1 MTRSSLVKAGLA
13 MVAAVAL
20 WATGAYKPVVDFLAH
35 RKPKTEKAATVAP
48 PSVTVSRV
56 TPADFVETVLVTGSL
71 VPREEVLVAPEVE
84 GLRILEL
91 RVDQGD
97 EVKKG
102 DVLAVLETTILD
114 TQLAQNSAN
123 LERASAAM
131 AQARSQIIEVQ
142 ARLTEAEAQLER
154 AKPLSEQGYLSGST
168 LDARTAAKRSLEAL
182 LVSAQNG
189 LRAAEAEKVQL
200 EAARR
205 ELEWR
210 RSRTEVRAPV
220 DGLVSR
226 RTAHV
231 GAIATAVGIAAGEP
245 MFRIIQAGEIELNAD
260 VEESQ
265 IRKLAP
271 GQPVRISVADGNV
284 VTGKVRLISPEVD
297 KTTRLGHVRVFI
309 GADKRLRVGTFA
321 SGQIETARERGLAVP
336 VSAVSTSDGQSNVL
350 VLDGDTVRERAV
362 RTGLST
368 GGLVE
373 VSSGLTDGDRV
384 IARAGTFLKDG
395 DVVRPVETDT
405 RAVSEAQ

>member
-20 WATGAYKPVVDFLAH
+20 WATGAYKPVIDFLAH

>member
-1 MTRSSLVKAGLA
+1 
-13 MVAAVAL
+13 
-20 WATGAYKPVVDFLAH
+20 
-35 RKPKTEKAATVAP
+35 
-48 PSVTVSRV
+48 
-56 TPADFVETVLVTGSL
+56 

-114 TQLAQNSAN
+114 AQLAQNSAN
-123 LERASAAM
+123 LERATAAM
-131 AQARSQIIEVQ
+131 AQASSQIIEVQ
-142 ARLTEAEAQLER
+142 ARLTEANAQLER

-182 LVSAQNG
+182 LVAAQNG
-189 LRAAEAEKVQL
+189 LRAAEADKVQL

-210 RSRTEVRAPV
+210 RSRTDVRAPV
-220 DGLVSR
+220 DGIISR
-226 RTAHV
+226 RTANV

-245 MFRIIQAGEIELNAD
+245 MFRIIQNGEIELNAEI
-260 VEESQ
+260 EESQ
-265 IRKLAP
+265 IRKIAP
-271 GQPVRISVADGNV
+271 GQPVTVTVADGNV
-284 VTGKVRLISPEVD
+284 VTGEVRLISPEVD
-297 KTTRLGHVRVFI
+297 RTTRLGHVRVFI

-336 VSAVSTSDGQSNVL
+336 VSAVSTSGGQSNVL
-350 VLDGDTVRERAV
+350 VLDGDTVRERSI
-362 RTGLST
+362 RTGLTSA
-368 GGLVE
+368 GLVE
-373 VSSGLTDGDRV
+373 VSSGLADGDRV

>member
-13 MVAAVAL
+13 MATAVAL

-35 RKPKTEKAATVAP
+35 RKPKTEKAVTVAP

-97 EVKKG
+97 KVKKG
-102 DVLAVLETTILD
+102 DILAVLETTILD
-114 TQLAQNSAN
+114 AQLAQNSAN
-123 LERASAAM
+123 LERATAAM
-131 AQARSQIIEVQ
+131 AQASSQIIEVQ

-182 LVSAQNG
+182 LVAAQNG
-189 LRAAEAEKVQL
+189 LRAAEADKVQL

-210 RSRTEVRAPV
+210 RSRTDVRAPV
-220 DGLVSR
+220 DGIISR
-226 RTAHV
+226 RTANV

-245 MFRIIQAGEIELNAD
+245 MFRIIQNGEIELNAEI
-260 VEESQ
+260 EESQ
-265 IRKLAP
+265 IRKIAP
-271 GQPVRISVADGNV
+271 GQPVTVTVADGNV
-284 VTGKVRLISPEVD
+284 VTGEVRLISPEVD
-297 KTTRLGHVRVFI
+297 RTTRLGHVRVFI

-336 VSAVSTSDGQSNVL
+336 VSAVSTSGGQSNVL
-350 VLDGDTVRERAV
+350 VLDGNTVRERSI
-362 RTGLST
+362 RTGLTSA
-368 GGLVE
+368 GLVE
-373 VSSGLTDGDRV
+373 VSSGLADGDRV

>member
-1 MTRSSLVKAGLA
+1 

-35 RKPKTEKAATVAP
+35 RKPKTEKAVTVAP

-97 EVKKG
+97 TVKKG

-114 TQLAQNSAN
+114 AQLAQNSAN
-123 LERASAAM
+123 LERATAAM
-131 AQARSQIIEVQ
+131 AQANSQIIEVQ
-142 ARLTEAEAQLER
+142 ARLTEANAQLER

-189 LRAAEAEKVQL
+189 LRAAEADKVQL

-210 RSRTEVRAPV
+210 RSRTNVRAPV
-220 DGLVSR
+220 DGIISR
-226 RTAHV
+226 RTANV

-245 MFRIIQAGEIELNAD
+245 MFRIIQNGEIELNAE

-265 IRKLAP
+265 IRKIAP
-271 GQPVRISVADGNV
+271 GQPVTVTVADGNIV
-284 VTGKVRLISPEVD
+284 KGEVRLISPEVD
-297 KTTRLGHVRVFI
+297 RTTRLGHVRVFI

-336 VSAVSTSDGQSNVL
+336 VSAVSTSGDQSNVL
-350 VLDGDTVRERAV
+350 VLDGDTVRERSI
-362 RTGLST
+362 RTGLTSA
-368 GGLVE
+368 GLVE
-373 VSSGLTDGDRV
+373 VRSGLADSDRV

-395 DVVRPVETDT
+395 DVVRAVETDT

>member
-1 MTRSSLVKAGLA
+1 

-35 RKPKTEKAATVAP
+35 RKPKTEKAVTVAP

-97 EVKKG
+97 TVKKG

-114 TQLAQNSAN
+114 AQLAQNSAN
-123 LERASAAM
+123 LERATAAM
-131 AQARSQIIEVQ
+131 AQANSQIIEVQ
-142 ARLTEAEAQLER
+142 ARLTEANAQLER

-189 LRAAEAEKVQL
+189 LRAAEADKVQL

-210 RSRTEVRAPV
+210 RSRTNVRAPV
-220 DGLVSR
+220 DGIISR
-226 RTAHV
+226 RTANV

-245 MFRIIQAGEIELNAD
+245 MFRIIQNGEIELNAE

-265 IRKLAP
+265 IRKIAP
-271 GQPVRISVADGNV
+271 GQPVTVTVADGNIV
-284 VTGKVRLISPEVD
+284 KGEVRLISPEVD
-297 KTTRLGHVRVFI
+297 RTTRLGHVRVFI

-336 VSAVSTSDGQSNVL
+336 VSAVSTSGDQSNVL
-350 VLDGDTVRERAV
+350 VLDGDTVRERSI
-362 RTGLST
+362 RTGLTSA
-368 GGLVE
+368 GLVE
-373 VSSGLTDGDRV
+373 VRSGLADGDRV

-395 DVVRPVETDT
+395 DVVRAVETDT

>member
-1 MTRSSLVKAGLA
+1 MAT
-13 MVAAVAL
+13 AVAL

-35 RKPKTEKAATVAP
+35 RKPKTEKAVTVAP

-97 EVKKG
+97 KVKKG
-102 DVLAVLETTILD
+102 DILAVLETTILD
-114 TQLAQNSAN
+114 AQLAQNSAN
-123 LERASAAM
+123 LERATAAM
-131 AQARSQIIEVQ
+131 AQASSQIIEVQ
-142 ARLTEAEAQLER
+142 ARLTEANAQLER

-182 LVSAQNG
+182 LVAAQNG
-189 LRAAEAEKVQL
+189 LRAAEADKVQL

-210 RSRTEVRAPV
+210 RSRTDVRAPV
-220 DGLVSR
+220 DGIISR
-226 RTAHV
+226 RTANV

-245 MFRIIQAGEIELNAD
+245 MFRIIQNGEIELNAEI
-260 VEESQ
+260 EESQ
-265 IRKLAP
+265 IRKIAP
-271 GQPVRISVADGNV
+271 GQPVTVTVADGNV
-284 VTGKVRLISPEVD
+284 VTGEVRLISPEVD
-297 KTTRLGHVRVFI
+297 RTTRLGHVRVFI

-336 VSAVSTSDGQSNVL
+336 VSAVSTSGGQSNVL
-350 VLDGDTVRERAV
+350 VLDGNTVRERSI
-362 RTGLST
+362 RTGLTSA
-368 GGLVE
+368 GLVE
-373 VSSGLTDGDRV
+373 VSSGLADGDRV

>member
-1 MTRSSLVKAGLA
+1 MAT
-13 MVAAVAL
+13 AVAL

-35 RKPKTEKAATVAP
+35 RKPKTEKAVTVAP

-97 EVKKG
+97 KVKKG
-102 DVLAVLETTILD
+102 DILAVLETTILD
-114 TQLAQNSAN
+114 AQLAQNSAN
-123 LERASAAM
+123 LERATAAM
-131 AQARSQIIEVQ
+131 AQASSQIIEVQ

-182 LVSAQNG
+182 LVAAQNG
-189 LRAAEAEKVQL
+189 LRAAEADKVQL

-210 RSRTEVRAPV
+210 RSRTDVRAPV
-220 DGLVSR
+220 DGIISR
-226 RTAHV
+226 RTANV

-245 MFRIIQAGEIELNAD
+245 MFRIIQNGEIELNAEI
-260 VEESQ
+260 EESQ
-265 IRKLAP
+265 IRKIAP
-271 GQPVRISVADGNV
+271 GQPVTVTVADGNV
-284 VTGKVRLISPEVD
+284 VTGEVRLISPEVD
-297 KTTRLGHVRVFI
+297 RTTRLGHVRVFI

-336 VSAVSTSDGQSNVL
+336 VSAVSTSGGQSNVL
-350 VLDGDTVRERAV
+350 VLDGNTVRERSI
-362 RTGLST
+362 RTGLTSA
-368 GGLVE
+368 GLVE
-373 VSSGLTDGDRV
+373 VSSGLADGDRV